1 LVPNLIIERH
11 GGIDRV
17 RDEHYGRLLVQRYQL
32 LEIAGKGSMGQV
44 YQAKDTLLGGVTVA
58 VKFLSRSKMTQRVRD
73 RFMREAT
80 ISALL
85 GEKSIH
91 IVKVRDYG
99 VDDEEMPF
107 YVMEYLKGDSLKDV
121 MQNKP
126 MPIPKFF
133 SFMRQIC
140 LGLQCAHDGIE
151 IDGNVTQVVH
161 RDIKPSNIIITKDA
175 TLGELVKV
183 LDFGIAL
190 LKSDDSPTGFMG
202 TPAYCSPE
210 QMDGKTL
217 DNRADIYSLGIM
229 MFQML
234 TGELPLKPKASSFEG
249 WFQSHHYQK
258 PKSFSEVKAKLNLPQ
273 ALMDIVNQCMAK
285 TAEQRPFSVTEIL
298 KTLEQIEQTPAQL
311 LPPPTK
317 KGNPE
322 ELTPHQK
329 TPSTADDVCR
339 QSTWPKDKPRAEI
352 VFPQLIPY
360 ESAELATMWIMLS
373 RHDIDRYKNN
383 QPHAQFLFVGS
394 PHPMLLWLTTLY
406 QDEQQHRMLPCYLD
420 LKKPIGEKTLQILT
434 QSSTYRLVLFA
445 LEGDERCVCVI
456 NGKIPDKKIKILKEW
471 LLESQNSPV
480 THGQIKES
488 KRSLKE
494 ELESLKPRLVDSL
507 QRQISKK

>member
-1 LVPNLIIERH
+1 M
-11 GGIDRV
+11 

-44 YQAKDTLLGGVTVA
+44 YQAKDTLLGGVMVA
-58 VKFLSRSKMTQRVRD
+58 VKFLSRAKMSQRVRD

-99 VDDEEMPF
+99 LDDAEMPF
-107 YVMEYLKGDSLKDV
+107 YVMEFLKGQSLKDV

-126 MPIPKFF
+126 MPLPKFF
-133 SFMRQIC
+133 GFMRQIC

-161 RDIKPSNIIITKDA
+161 RDIKPSNIIVVKDA

-190 LKSDDSPTGFMG
+190 LQSDDSPTGFMG

-234 TGELPLKPKASSFEG
+234 TGELPLKPKTSSFEG
-249 WFQSHHYQK
+249 WFQCHHHLT
-258 PKSFSEVKAKLNLPQ
+258 PKAFTEVKAKLNLPQ
-273 ALMDIVNQCMAK
+273 TLMDVVNQCMAK
-285 TAEQRPFSVTEIL
+285 TAARRPASVTEIL
-298 KTLEQIEQTPAQL
+298 KILERVEQESAQIASAAS
-311 LPPPTK
+311 K
-317 KGNPE
+317 KHLNGE
-322 ELTPHQK
+322 SGQSKAHATVEDICL
-329 TPSTADDVCR
+329 R
-339 QSTWPKDKPRAEI
+339 STWPKDKPRAEI
-352 VFPQLIPY
+352 VFPQLVEQEGRDI
-360 ESAELATMWIMLS
+360 ATLWIMLS
-373 RHDIDRYKNN
+373 REDIDKYKQNK
-383 QPHAQFLFVGS
+383 PHSQFLFVAA

-406 QDEQQHRMLPCYLD
+406 QDKQHHRMLPCYLD
-420 LKKPIGEKTLQILT
+420 LKKPIGEKILQVLT
-434 QSSTYRLVLFA
+434 QSSTYRLFLFA
-445 LEGDERCVCVI
+445 LEGDDKCVCVI
-456 NGKIPDKKIKILKEW
+456 SGNIVSKKIQLLQEW
-471 LLESQNSPV
+471 SVESQNLPAA
-480 THGQIKES
+480 HGQIRES
-488 KRSLKE
+488 RRWLKE
-494 ELESLKPRLVDSL
+494 ELEALKPKLVASL
-507 QRQISKK
+507 QRQIDKKSRS